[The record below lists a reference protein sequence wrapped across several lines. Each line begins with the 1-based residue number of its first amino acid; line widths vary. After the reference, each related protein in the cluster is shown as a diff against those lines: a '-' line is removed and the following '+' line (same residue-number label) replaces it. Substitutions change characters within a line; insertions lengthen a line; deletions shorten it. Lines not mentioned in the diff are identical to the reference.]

1 MLEKARQML
10 VAEVSV
16 AKSLDEMKAV
26 ALLDR
31 SLAKSDLRMP
41 SVY

>member
-16 AKSLDEMKAV
+16 AKSLDEPKAV
-26 ALLDR
+26 DLLDR
-31 SLAKSDLRMP
+31 ALASSDLRMP
-41 SVY
+41 TAY